1 MKISVTFR
9 NAEGD
14 TWHKEYVD
22 ERLKKLNKYIDN
34 PAEARVVLWVEKF
47 RHFAEINL
55 TANGLNVNAKE
66 EEKEMHLAIDAAI
79 DKIERQLKKHREK
92 IREHKGAGSRE
103 EIIVETESALDIS
116 DTDSALEAADSR
128 VVETRQ
134 IILKPM
140 SLDDALFEIGTT
152 RNRFFIYRDANTN
165 NVNVLF
171 RRDDGKYTLIETNY

>member
-1 MKISVTFR
+1 MMISVTFR

-14 TWHKEYVD
+14 NWHKEYVD
-22 ERLKKLNKYIDN
+22 ERLKKLKKYIDN

-79 DKIERQLKKHREK
+79 EKIERQLKKHREK

-103 EIIVETESALDIS
+103 GIDVEAELSADILE
-116 DTDSALEAADSR
+116 TDEASAAADMQ

-134 IILKPM
+134 MILKPM
-140 SLDDALFEIGTT
+140 TLDDALFEIGTT
-152 RNRFFIYRDANTN
+152 RNRFIIYRDVNTN
-165 NVNVLF
+165 NVNVLY
-171 RRDDGKYTLIETNY
+171 RRDDGKYALIETNY

>member
-14 TWHKEYVD
+14 SWHKEYVD
-22 ERLKKLNKYIDN
+22 SRLKKLMKYIDN
-34 PAEARVVLWVEKF
+34 PAEARVVLGVEKF

-92 IREHKGAGSRE
+92 IREHKGAGNRE
-103 EIIVETESALDIS
+103 ELAGEADAAAEMD
-116 DTDSALEAADSR
+116 DTGSEVKTADVK
-128 VVETRQ
+128 VVETKQ
-134 IILKPM
+134 MILKPM
-140 SLDDALFEIGTT
+140 SLDDALFEISATK
-152 RNRFFIYRDANTN
+152 NRFIIYRDANSN
-165 NVNVLF
+165 NINVIF
-171 RRDDGKYTLIETNY
+171 RRDDGKYALIETNY